1 MLSAGRSHEP
11 SRFVL
16 CIPFILL
23 TATSSFAAPVCT
35 TGELF
40 AGAPDFND
48 PMERASEGQ
57 GLRDVPP
64 LGWRSLLFV
73 GDKLVTTV
81 GQELWYTDLAASEST
96 LKRLA
101 GREDRNRRSSKPGR
115 CADARFANIS
125 GIALMSDGSLAGA
138 DQTANNIFVVKD
150 PFGPECS
157 VSMIAGAT
165 APQEP
170 VNPGEPANVGD
181 TDGPG
186 ESARLGL
193 PEWVAVIADTIY
205 FIDEGNLKLKKV
217 SNDPAHT
224 VTTVTKLPE
233 GVYYDMV
240 ALKDRL
246 YTIANNTLSE
256 GFLLEIDPASGNIRE
271 VVRGRSDA
279 WQGAGSINVSGL
291 ATDGLGLFTTQSG
304 RLLYVTLDGNVESIA
319 GSGTYFE
326 LEPGYDPTKQHKA
339 SDLQLWSTRRT
350 QTAGANVFLAYRDGD
365 VYYSAAGQTPY
376 VERIA
381 CK

>member
-1 MLSAGRSHEP
+1 MSR

-16 CIPFILL
+16 CLPFLFL
-23 TATSSFAAPVCT
+23 TATSGLAAPVCT

-40 AGAPDFND
+40 AGAPDFDD
-48 PMERASEGQ
+48 PMQGASEGQ

-81 GQELWYTDLAASEST
+81 GQELWYTDLAAPEPT

-101 GREDRNRRSSKPGR
+101 GREDRNSRSSKPGR

-125 GIALMSDGSLAGA
+125 GIALTSDGSLAGA

-150 PFGPECS
+150 PFGQGCS
-157 VSMIAGAT
+157 VSLIAGAT
-165 APQEP
+165 ATQEP
-170 VNPGEPANVGD
+170 VNPGHPANVGD

-186 ESARLGL
+186 ASTRLGL
-193 PEWVAVIADTIY
+193 PKWVAVDADTIY
-205 FIDEGNLKLKKV
+205 FIDEENSKLKKV

-233 GVYYDMV
+233 GVYHEVV

-246 YTIANNTLSE
+246 YTIANNSSAE
-256 GFLLEIDPASGNIRE
+256 GFLLEIDPASGSARD
-271 VVRGRSDA
+271 VVRGRSEV
-279 WQGAGSINVSGL
+279 WQGSGSINVSGL
-291 ATDGLGLFTTQSG
+291 ATDGIGLFTTQSG
-304 RLLYVTLDGNVESIA
+304 RLLYVTLDGNVQSIA
-319 GSGTYFE
+319 GNGTYFE

-339 SDLQLWSTRRT
+339 FELQLWSSRRA
-350 QTAGANVFLAYRDGD
+350 QSAGANVFLAYRDGY
-365 VYYSAAGQTPY
+365 VYYSASGRTPY